1 MARYTT
7 EGILAKAIEELERDD
22 NILFM
27 DDVIASVGVSKPT
40 FYTYIEK
47 DGPEYNEIW
56 ERITANRINV
66 KKYIRLKL
74 RVSGKAA
81 ELLALYRM
89 IATDEERKAINQ
101 QYVEMS
107 GGVDNN
113 VQIEFVG
120 GSGRGLAHSED
131 EVDAERE
138 KRRR

>member
-47 DGPEYNEIW
+47 GGPEYNEIW